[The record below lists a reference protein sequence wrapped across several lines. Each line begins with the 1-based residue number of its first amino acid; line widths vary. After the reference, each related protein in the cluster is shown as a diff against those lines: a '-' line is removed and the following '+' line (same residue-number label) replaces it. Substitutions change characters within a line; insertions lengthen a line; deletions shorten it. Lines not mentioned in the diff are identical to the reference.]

1 MILLDGKVVSEKRIE
16 KTKEDVRALN
26 EKNHFLKLAVVLV
39 GNNEAS
45 LSFIKKKKE
54 LAARVGIDFEL
65 FHFDDDIPENTL
77 IENIHFI
84 NQQKD
89 ITGLIVQLPLPRG
102 LNKRKVLDAVDPK
115 KDVDCLTSRNLGF
128 LAAGNAFFYPPTAAA
143 VLEIMEEYEIDVVG
157 KHVVVIGKGDL
168 VGKPLGI
175 LLMQESATI
184 SVCNRQTP
192 DLSHFTK
199 QADIIIGAA
208 GVGHLVT
215 AKMVKDN
222 VIIIDAGTSFIDGK
236 LVGDVKFDE
245 VAQKASFITPVPG
258 GVGPVNVAKLLENCV
273 TLHANQIATVD
284 QM

>member
-77 IENIHFI
+77 IENIYFI

-102 LNKRKVLDAVDPK
+102 LNKRRVLDAVDPK

-273 TLHANQIATVD
+273 TLYANQIATVD